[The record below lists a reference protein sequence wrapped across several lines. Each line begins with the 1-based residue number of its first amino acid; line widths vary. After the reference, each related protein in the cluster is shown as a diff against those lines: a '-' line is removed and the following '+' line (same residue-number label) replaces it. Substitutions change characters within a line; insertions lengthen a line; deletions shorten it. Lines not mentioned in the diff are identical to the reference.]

1 MPSGPS
7 AMINRYPDA
16 ASPLVRFSSTSSRA
30 IPVSAGL
37 NTPLAR
43 TSCSTPMAS
52 AGLISVRNGSAGSAM
67 LSGLLP
73 RRGQNPTDAQHQA
86 VARDIAKLHGRR
98 SVIVVGSE
106 NRAEAVI
113 HLQPEN
119 GIQQPILACE
129 QLPGK
134 TRSITRH
141 SRAARVG
148 KIGRY
153 LGRTGAR
160 ADDPVQAILVRNLI
174 RHIGQNDGLGCGAGR
189 HVI

>member
-16 ASPLVRFSSTSSRA
+16 ASPLARFSSTSSRA

-37 NTPLAR
+37 NTPVAR
-43 TSCSTPMAS
+43 TSCSMPTAS
-52 AGLISVRNGSAGSAM
+52 AGLISVRNDSVGSAM

-73 RRGQNPTDAQHQA
+73 WRGQNPADAQHQA
-86 VARDIAKLHGRR
+86 MARNVAKLYGRR
-98 SVIVVGSE
+98 SVDVTRIE
-106 NRAEAVI
+106 NGAEAVI

-119 GIQQPILACE
+119 GIQQPIRACE

-141 SRAARVG
+141 SDAVRVG
-148 KIGRY
+148 KIRRY
-153 LGRTGAR
+153 LGRTDAR
-160 ADDPVQAILVRNLI
+160 ADDPV
-174 RHIGQNDGLGCGAGR
+174 
-189 HVI
+189 